1 MAIFARIACSP
12 LLCCL
17 AILSARAADSP
28 SYAPAVLRLQVAL
41 DTGVIKLSDI
51 WANAGP
57 KADTVIGPAPPPG
70 RSIGI
75 EAGQLAYI
83 ARLYDVN
90 WRPTSGVERTA
101 VERAGRPLSRD
112 EVSEPIRRSL
122 VEASAAPSVTVEL
135 ANFSPILVPPASFPL
150 LAVEGLSY
158 DAAGERFSAN
168 LAVSTEGMRTQR
180 LRVSGRVVEMVP
192 AVVATR
198 RLQADEIIG
207 PADIRRMPMAARRM
221 TGPAITDPALA
232 IGQSPKRTI
241 VAGQPLAEADVG
253 PPVMIAKGATVAVM
267 VEAPG
272 LSMTAQGLALGAGG
286 QGDMIQVMNPL
297 SRAVVAARVTAPG
310 RAVVAPGAS
319 PLVAPANSTLRSPE
333 VAN

>member
-1 MAIFARIACSP
+1 MVIFAKTAWAV

-17 AILSARAADSP
+17 AISPAWAAGGPSSAP
-28 SYAPAVLRLQVAL
+28 PVLRLQVAL
-41 DTGVIKLSDI
+41 DAGVIKLSDL
-51 WANAGP
+51 WVNAGP

-83 ARLYDVN
+83 ARLYDVD
-90 WRPTSGVERTA
+90 WHPTSGVERTA

-122 VEASAAPSVTVEL
+122 VEAGAAPSVTVEL

-168 LAVSTEGMRTQR
+168 LAVSTEGMQTQR
-180 LRVSGRVVEMVP
+180 LRVSGRVSEMVP

-207 PADIRRMPMAARRM
+207 PADVRQMPMAARRV
-221 TGPAITDPALA
+221 TGPVIGDPALA

-241 VAGQPLAEADVG
+241 VAGQPLAAADVG

-267 VEAPG
+267 VETPN

-286 QGDMIQVMNPL
+286 RGDLIQVMNPL
-297 SRAVVAARVTAPG
+297 SRAVVAARVTGAG

-319 PLVAPANSTLRSPE
+319 LPAAPADSTPRSPE